1 MLIRL
6 AQTLSAEQAHRA
18 AILGLRAAGGL
29 MPPAPTHANLAIDCG
44 LGRKMP
50 SPIGLAAGFDKDAE
64 AIIGTQKLG
73 FGAIEVEVLRRKPSP
88 AILCR
93 GFSGCARIKPLS
105 IATVLTLKAAKRL
118 SDSSTP

>member
-44 LGRKMP
+44 LGRKCRHP
-50 SPIGLAAGFDKDAE
+50 LAS
-64 AIIGTQKLG
+64 
-73 FGAIEVEVLRRKPSP
+73 LR
-88 AILCR
+88 
-93 GFSGCARIKPLS
+93 
-105 IATVLTLKAAKRL
+105 VLTKTPKQ
-118 SDSSTP
+118 SSARKNSALAH